1 VLATHPQLVP
11 GDPTKP
17 ETIAYV
23 PLPLQLS
30 PMSPFQTLPT
40 APMPEKIP
48 SQDFIGMNLHFM
60 KILNVGMAGMTHAKD
75 IAVAEA
81 LGATQ
86 LPEDFAGATVEWR
99 KKLNDAVVAQH
110 RTQGMDIGDLN
121 QIDEKELATS
131 VNFAFPHYF
140 LLPTY
145 GSASSYR
152 IRPLGPEECLFEL
165 WSLTRYP
172 DGETPPPIKTPEPW
186 AYNDPRWPP
195 IPTQDFSNLPKQQ
208 QGLHTKGF
216 EFMRLSDQA
225 EGLISNY
232 QRLIDGYLAGV
243 EKAKLLEG
251 VQKVSGC
258 IDVPC
263 RDLGF

>member
-1 VLATHPQLVP
+1 
-11 GDPTKP
+11 
-17 ETIAYV
+17 
-23 PLPLQLS
+23 
-30 PMSPFQTLPT
+30 
-40 APMPEKIP
+40 MPRC
-48 SQDFIGMNLHFM
+48 
-60 KILNVGMAGMTHAKD
+60 
-75 IAVAEA
+75 
-81 LGATQ
+81 
-86 LPEDFAGATVEWR
+86 EWR
-99 KKLNDAVVAQH
+99 RKLNDAVVAQH

-121 QIDEKELATS
+121 QIDEKELASS

-165 WSLTRYP
+165 YSLTRYP
-172 DGETPPPIKTPEPW
+172 EGETPPPVKTPEPW
-186 AYNDPRWPP
+186 AHNDPRWPP
-195 IPTQDFSNLPKQQ
+195 IPTQDFSNLPRQQ

-232 QRLIDGYLAGV
+232 HRLIDGYLAGV
-243 EKAKLLEG
+243 EKEKLVKA
-251 VQKVSGC
+251 VQQVSGC